1 MLAFVHELCSL
12 LNINCL
18 FKIIQDGYQYDNTYE
33 HKDYF
38 KGVAY
43 QLIHTSVTIT
53 ANRIKWP
60 DIWKQI
66 KCIPLSI
73 HQENILQEHTAWIR
87 TWSCHSNPL
96 PYFFHKQ
103 ISLWSVV
110 WKYLEMLHNETCYLH
125 CVWLKY
131 SNHKSL
137 KNAILL
143 WREGKEERVDIVMY
157 SLNVYIALH

>member
-87 TWSCHSNPL
+87 T
-96 PYFFHKQ
+96 
-103 ISLWSVV
+103 
-110 WKYLEMLHNETCYLH
+110 
-125 CVWLKY
+125 
-131 SNHKSL
+131 
-137 KNAILL
+137 
-143 WREGKEERVDIVMY
+143 
-157 SLNVYIALH
+157 